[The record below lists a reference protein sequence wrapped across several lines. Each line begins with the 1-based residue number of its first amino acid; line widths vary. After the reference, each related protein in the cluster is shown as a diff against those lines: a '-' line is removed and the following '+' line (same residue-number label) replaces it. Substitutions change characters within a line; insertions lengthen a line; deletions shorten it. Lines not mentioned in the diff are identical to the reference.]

1 MKRYRNAKGQ
11 LTISL
16 EEIKKKNIVEASD
29 YYKPGSIYLN
39 AADGRKNMFICFRF
53 REMENW
59 HTSRASTATT
69 YLFRSIVWAL
79 FFRMSQ
85 AMAGNCFL

>member
-16 EEIKKKNIVEASD
+16 EEIKKKTIVEASD

-39 AADGRKNMFICFRF
+39 AADGREYVYLLPVPGDGELAVSYTHLDVYKRQNMK
-53 REMENW
+53 
-59 HTSRASTATT
+59 
-69 YLFRSIVWAL
+69 
-79 FFRMSQ
+79 
-85 AMAGNCFL
+85 

>member
-39 AADGRKNMFICFRF
+39 AAHGGICLFASGSGRWRTGTLPELRRLQLIYSDR
-53 REMENW
+53 
-59 HTSRASTATT
+59 
-69 YLFRSIVWAL
+69 
-79 FFRMSQ
+79 
-85 AMAGNCFL
+85 

>member
-29 YYKPGSIYLN
+29 YYSLEAYI
-39 AADGRKNMFICFRF
+39 
-53 REMENW
+53 
-59 HTSRASTATT
+59 
-69 YLFRSIVWAL
+69 
-79 FFRMSQ
+79 
-85 AMAGNCFL
+85 

>member
-16 EEIKKKNIVEASD
+16 EEIKKKTIVEASD

-39 AADGRKNMFICFRF
+39 AADGQRICLF
-53 REMENW
+53 
-59 HTSRASTATT
+59 ASGSGRWRTGT
-69 YLFRSIVWAL
+69 LPELRRLQLICSD
-79 FFRMSQ
+79 R
-85 AMAGNCFL
+85 